1 MDVTQLPFNQLIGLE
16 PAAEDSGFLVGI
28 GGDAKYSN
36 HLGSVHASAMLAVAE
51 AGSGEF
57 LARRFSGHAGAVPV
71 VRRLEAKFRKPGL
84 GPLMARC
91 TASPEEVTRWSD
103 ELVNRGRVSAVI
115 PMEVV
120 DRNGT
125 VVMSASVE
133 WFITQTNQV

>member
-16 PAAEDSGFLVGI
+16 PAVEDSGFLVGI
-28 GGDAKYSN
+28 GDDPKYTN
-36 HLGSVHASAMLAVAE
+36 HLGSVHASAILAVAE

-57 LARRFSGHAGAVPV
+57 LARQFSDYAGFVPV
-71 VRRLEAKFRKPGL
+71 VRRLEAKFRKPGT

-91 TASPEEVTRWSD
+91 TSSSQDVACWRG
-103 ELVNRGRVSAVI
+103 ELSNRGRVSAVL

-125 VVMSASVE
+125 VVMAASVE
-133 WFITQTNQV
+133 WFITQSK